1 MNSMTPTSLL
11 SKPKEIVSLATSG
24 VLAEVRVRVWTASKS
39 DKSVADTAAATY
51 GAHSNALRATHDL
64 FVGDTDLK
72 SIHNERQVFHNWLTR
87 YAFPWN
93 KSQHYVPTGWLQRFS
108 SDFTTMQAAF
118 YAKVDAFCAD
128 YAQKVSN
135 AAFSRGSLYNP
146 LDYPDVAEV
155 RRRFRCDLTI
165 TEVPTGDFRVQ
176 IADDLANDMFEN
188 LSRQA
193 NDAVQSIMGKQM
205 RQLAAVMDSLSHCC
219 ETVTKTDANGNVKTV
234 KRKIYDT
241 TLTRA
246 LELCESFQS
255 FNLGEND
262 DLEDA
267 RDALANLLD
276 GVTAATLRE
285 SDTLRQEVKE
295 GVDDILSKFR
305 PAVNAFDDDEED
317 NN

>member
-1 MNSMTPTSLL
+1 MNTDILL
-11 SKPKEIVSLATSG
+11 SKPKEIISLASSG

-51 GAHSNALRATHDL
+51 GAQSNALRATHDL
-64 FVGDTDLK
+64 FVGDNDLK

-87 YAFPWN
+87 YAFVWN
-93 KSQHYVPTGWLQRFS
+93 KSQHYVPTIWIQRFS
-108 SDFTTMQAAF
+108 SDFTAMQAGF

-128 YAQKVSN
+128 YAAKVSN
-135 AAFSRGSLYNP
+135 AAFTRGSLYNP
-146 LDYPDVAEV
+146 NDYPDVTEV
-155 RRRFRCDLTI
+155 RRRFRCDLTMS
-165 TEVPTGDFRVQ
+165 EVPVGDYRVQ

-193 NDAVQSIMGKQM
+193 NEAVRSIVGKQCK
-205 RQLAAVMDSLSHCC
+205 QLASVMDSLSHCC
-219 ETVTKTDANGNVKTV
+219 ETVTKTNAKGETKTS
-234 KRKIYDT
+234 KRKVYDT

-255 FNLGEND
+255 FNLTENE
-262 DLEDA
+262 DLEEA
-267 RDALANLLD
+267 RFALSKLLH
-276 GVTAATLRE
+276 GVTLETLRE

-305 PAVNAFDDDEED
+305 PVVNAFDDDEED
-317 NN
+317 NI